1 MVNVPYSLNKEVEL
15 ITNDS
20 SFEMRKSDWERIKR
34 YVNKLP
40 KQNKFL
46 SNLYSI
52 FLGAGFSGVLVLIS
66 LINSQNLKPWIIP
79 TYIIFT
85 ISCFILGGV
94 ILYLDVN
101 YSKKLKETKDELAT
115 EICEIEKLYSK

>member
-101 YSKKLKETKDELAT
+101 YSKKLKETKD
-115 EICEIEKLYSK
+115 